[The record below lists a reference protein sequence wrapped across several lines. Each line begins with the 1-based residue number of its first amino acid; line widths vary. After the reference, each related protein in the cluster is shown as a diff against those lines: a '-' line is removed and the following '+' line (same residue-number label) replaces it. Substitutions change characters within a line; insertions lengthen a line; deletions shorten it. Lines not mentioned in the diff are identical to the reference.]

1 MNLHIKYYGDLELH
15 VHWTIN
21 EGEPQTYDH
30 PGEARHVEIEKI
42 EAVKMSRD
50 RKTIEIELDITEII
64 YSSPHIIEFEQSL
77 REEIQ
82 EKYEI

>member
-1 MNLHIKYYGDLELH
+1 MNLHIKRYGDLELH

-30 PGEARHVEIEKI
+30 PGEARHAEIEKI
-42 EAVKMSRD
+42 EVVKMSRD
-50 RKTIEIELDITEII
+50 RKVIEIELDITELI
-64 YSSPHIIEFEQSL
+64 YSNPYLTEFEQHL